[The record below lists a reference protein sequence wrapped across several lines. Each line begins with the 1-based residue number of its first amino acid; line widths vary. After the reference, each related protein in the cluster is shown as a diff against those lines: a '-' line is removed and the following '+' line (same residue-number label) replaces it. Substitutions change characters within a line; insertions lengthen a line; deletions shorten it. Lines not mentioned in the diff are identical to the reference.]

1 MQQSHNYQFTNWAR
15 NEQCVA
21 QQFFQPESEQDI
33 IQLLKQCNSEGKKL
47 RSFGTGHSWSPVC
60 LSDDYLMNLDR
71 YQQAIHLDR
80 ERRQVTVQSGMK
92 LWQLNEYLY
101 KEGFSLKNLGSVSA
115 QSIAGAISTATHGSG
130 INFQILASQVDSFK
144 LITLSGEVLHLQK
157 ENDAEMFHLSLVS
170 LGCLGVISELTL
182 NIDERYHLEEHA
194 ELKTFDEVGDNV
206 LQWVQEAEHLKFW
219 WLPLT
224 DYVMVYR
231 YTRTQKPVNDSR
243 IRQFLFDEVLSKK
256 VYQLLLWTGNQ
267 NPNWRKGIN
276 NIIGKNFLKPI
287 HRVEKNWK
295 VFNVPMPPVHR
306 ETEWAFD
313 INDTREILLAY
324 RGMILKNNHKVNF
337 MQEIRFV
344 KGDDFALSPCYKRNS
359 VYIGAYHQCN
369 DDWNPFFH
377 DFESLAKQFNGR
389 PHWGKEFTPD
399 KNYLHKQYPE
409 MERFNELRMKLDPYS
424 LLQNK
429 FTEAIL

>member
-1 MQQSHNYQFTNWAR
+1 MQQSHNYSFTNWAR

-21 QQFFQPESEQDI
+21 QQFFQPENESDI
-33 IQLLKQCNSEGKKL
+33 IQLLKRCNDEVKKL
-47 RSFGTGHSWSPVC
+47 RTYGTGHSWSPVC
-60 LSDDYLMNLDR
+60 MSDDYLMNLDR
-71 YQQAIHLDR
+71 YQQVIHLDR
-80 ERRQVTVQSGMK
+80 EKQQVTIQAGMK

-115 QSIAGAISTATHGSG
+115 QSVAGAISTATHGSG
-130 INFQILASQVDSFK
+130 IHFQILASQVDSFK
-144 LITLSGEVLHLQK
+144 LITLNGEVLHLQK
-157 ENDAEMFHLSLVS
+157 EKDGEMFHLALVS
-170 LGCLGVISELTL
+170 VGCLGVISEVTI
-182 NIDERYHLEEHA
+182 NIDQRYHLEERA
-194 ELKTFDEVGDNV
+194 ELKTFDEVANNV
-206 LQWVQEAEHLKFW
+206 SQWVQEAEHLKFW

-231 YTRTQKPVNDSR
+231 YSRTQKPVNDSK

-267 NPNWRKGIN
+267 KPSWRKSIN
-276 NIIGKNFLKPI
+276 NLIGKNFLKPI

-295 VFNVPMPPVHR
+295 VFNVPMPPLHR

-313 INDTREILLAY
+313 INDTSRMLHAY
-324 RGMILKNNHKVNF
+324 RDMILKNNHQVNF

-369 DDWNPFFH
+369 DDWFPFFH
-377 DFESLAKQFNGR
+377 DFETLAKQFNGR

-399 KNYLHKQYPE
+399 KNYLQKQYPE
-409 MERFNELRMKLDPYS
+409 MEKFNELRSKLDPDN

-429 FTEAIL
+429 FTEALF